1 MIEGIGKILNGVLF
15 YLIVTAAS
23 LAFANPEKIGIRE
36 EPLRDLPPAP
46 AVVTR
51 VDPEARCRDLTR
63 AWEYMQICAPENTYG
78 IQPGLLCTFDRPRL
92 VEREPES
99 LAIATMQ
106 RDFYRTRLV
115 AYGCVKPD
123 SGEEVVDV
131 SELELPEISGE
142 ERQSRLQGLMQRA
155 QGGDE

>member
-15 YLIVTAAS
+15 FLIVTAAS

-46 AVVTR
+46 AAVTR
-51 VDPEARCRDLTR
+51 VDPEARCRDLAR

-115 AYGCVKPD
+115 AYGCVKPEP
-123 SGEEVVDV
+123 GEEVLDV

-155 QGGDE
+155 QGDGE